1 MDRRVILGN
10 LIHPQR
16 WVVLPHETGIGM
28 AAATDIHDLRSRGFA
43 DVSLGGVHGA
53 HFRVRGIATVAGNA
67 AEAFDRVNISTERL
81 RRLRKPRICEALMAG
96 KAIFSLLLADC
107 GGRQE

>member
-1 MDRRVILGN
+1 MDRRIIFGN

-16 WVVLPHETGIGM
+16 GVVLPHETGIGM

-43 DVSLGGVHGA
+43 DVSLGRVHGA

-67 AEAFDRVNISTERL
+67 AEALDRVDISAEQLCRP
-81 RRLRKPRICEALMAG
+81 RKPLIG
-96 KAIFSLLLADC
+96 KALVAGNAIFYLRLTHC
-107 GGRQE
+107 TYRQK